1 MPSFPLPPSAE
12 EPIANTPLSPEPV
25 MPTPPPVAETPS
37 AQMPEFAPAEPAA
50 PPTDP
55 GIIPSESAPPPP
67 LPDDPNQGQIPASL
81 PEKGGNP
88 FKLILFGML
97 ALVFLTA
104 IGFGAFQLL
113 KPKTPVSGEKADTGL
128 NGGTAPKNTKD
139 PVTIT
144 YWGIWESGTVM
155 KTVIDEFE
163 KQNPDIKVSYSMQS
177 HKDYKDRVQ
186 TALQSN
192 SVPDVVRL
200 HANWL
205 PILYPALQ
213 PSPTDGVTS
222 TEIQANFYP
231 AALGAVTLNNQIY
244 GAPSTMDGLSLFVN
258 ESIFQTAQL
267 TVPKDWQEVR
277 DAAKKLTQK
286 DQSGNIV
293 QSGVALGTTGNVDHW
308 ADIVTLMLL
317 QNGVDLLNP
326 DTTLTSEAL
335 LYYTYFATQDQ
346 VWNETLPSSVQA
358 FAGGK
363 VAMILA
369 PSWRAIEIKTIN
381 PSLNWKIY
389 PVPQLPGA
397 QSVSLVHFWVES
409 VPKNSKHPK
418 EAWRFVKYLASSQA
432 QQSLFTAGSTERG
445 YAQAPANKALAD
457 RLKDNPFVGPFV
469 QQAQFGKTFYTVSS
483 TQGGETSINER
494 LIKYLEDAVNSL
506 RQSSGNPE
514 QVVKTLQLGFNQVLS
529 QYRLVNPLP
538 TVTP

>member
-1 MPSFPLPPSAE
+1 MPSFPLPPSVE
-12 EPIANTPLSPEPV
+12 ETPPQTTPITPEPV
-25 MPTPPPVAETPS
+25 APAAEAPSIPT
-37 AQMPEFAPAEPAA
+37 FAPVEPA
-50 PPTDP
+50 PTIGDSVP
-55 GIIPSESAPPPP
+55 TESAPPPP
-67 LPDDPNQGQIPASL
+67 LPDDPNQGQSPASL
-81 PEKGGNP
+81 PEKKGNP
-88 FKLILFGML
+88 FKMILFGML
-97 ALVFLTA
+97 ALVFLA
-104 IGFGAFQLL
+104 VIGFGAFQLL
-113 KPKTPVSGEKADTGL
+113 KPKESVSGEKADTGL
-128 NGGTAPKNTKD
+128 TGATTTPKAGSNKE

-177 HKDYKDRVQ
+177 HKDYKDRIQ
-186 TALQSN
+186 TALQST

-200 HANWL
+200 HASWL

-213 PSPTDGVTS
+213 ASPADGVTA

-231 AALGAVTLNNQIY
+231 AALGAVTLSNQIY

-277 DAAKKLTQK
+277 DVAKKLTQK
-286 DQSGNIV
+286 DQNGNIV

-308 ADIVTLMLL
+308 SDIVTLMLL
-317 QNGVDLLNP
+317 QNGVDLKAP
-326 DTTLTSEAL
+326 DTNLTSEAL
-335 LYYTYFATQDQ
+335 LYYTYFSTQDQ

-369 PSWRAIEIKTIN
+369 PSWRAIEIKAMN
-381 PSLNWKIY
+381 PTLAWKIY

-397 QSVSLVHFWVES
+397 KSVSWVHFWVET
-409 VPKNSKHPK
+409 VPKNAKHPK

-432 QQSLFTAGSTERG
+432 QQTLFTAGTAERG
-445 YAQAPANKALAD
+445 YAQAPANKALAE

-469 QQAQFGKTFYTVSS
+469 EQAQFGQTFYTASA
-483 TQGGETSINER
+483 TQGGDTSINER
-494 LIKYLEDAVNSL
+494 LIKYLEDAVNTL

-514 QVVKTLQLGFNQVLS
+514 QAVKTLQLGFNQVLS
-529 QYRLVNPLP
+529 QYRLVAPLP
-538 TVTP
+538 TPTP